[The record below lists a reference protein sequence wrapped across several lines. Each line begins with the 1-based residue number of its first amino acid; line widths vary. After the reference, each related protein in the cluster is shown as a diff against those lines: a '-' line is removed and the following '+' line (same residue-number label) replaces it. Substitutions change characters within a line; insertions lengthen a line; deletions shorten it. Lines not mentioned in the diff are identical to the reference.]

1 MAKMKHFLC
10 CFVVFITL
18 AEAVQDKVILK
29 EPSSP
34 GNGSL
39 AAKLENGTVVK
50 DDIAQVNTTTHRPA
64 LIMLS
69 VEFIKDGN
77 HTNNTIP
84 RDGSEIFVVDGDR
97 SEEISFFEP
106 PKASP
111 YFPRFSE
118 ISMKTLYLIVCM
130 CLVILLLM
138 IVKLLVSRRERKKD
152 YDLVTKGEFDA

>member
-1 MAKMKHFLC
+1 MKPFIWCL
-10 CFVVFITL
+10 VVFISF
-18 AEAVQDKVILK
+18 AEANQDPATIK
-29 EPSSP
+29 EPP
-34 GNGSL
+34 GVGNGSL
-39 AAKLENGTVVK
+39 ATKIENKTIVK
-50 DDIAQVNTTTHRPA
+50 DGIARINNASHRPA

-69 VEFIKDGN
+69 VAIIKNGN
-77 HTNNTIP
+77 RTNNTSA

-97 SEEISFFEP
+97 PEEMSFFES

-130 CLVILLLM
+130 CLAILLLM
-138 IVKLLVSRRERKKD
+138 IVKLLVSRRDRKKD

>member
-1 MAKMKHFLC
+1 MKPLFC
-10 CFVVFITL
+10 CLIVFISF
-18 AEAVQDKVILK
+18 AEADQDPAFIK
-29 EPSSP
+29 EPP
-34 GNGSL
+34 GLGNGSL
-39 AAKLENGTVVK
+39 ATKIENETIVK
-50 DDIAQVNTTTHRPA
+50 DDIARINNATHRPA

-69 VEFIKDGN
+69 VSIIKNGN
-77 HTNNTIP
+77 HTNNTSV

-97 SEEISFFEP
+97 SEEMSFFEP

-130 CLVILLLM
+130 CLAILLLM

>member
-1 MAKMKHFLC
+1 MKPFIWCL
-10 CFVVFITL
+10 VVFISF
-18 AEAVQDKVILK
+18 AEADQDPATMK
-29 EPSSP
+29 EPP
-34 GNGSL
+34 GVGNGSL
-39 AAKLENGTVVK
+39 ATKIENKTIVK
-50 DDIAQVNTTTHRPA
+50 DDIARINNASHRPA

-69 VEFIKDGN
+69 VAIIKNGN
-77 HTNNTIP
+77 RTNNTSV

-97 SEEISFFEP
+97 SEEIGSFFES

-130 CLVILLLM
+130 CLAILLLM
-138 IVKLLVSRRERKKD
+138 IVKLLVSRRDRKKD